1 MVSVRHSSG
10 SSGVPNGKP
19 PMPRRTRNEPARP
32 LIWMLPAAHAT
43 TKNVET
49 CTGNAL
55 QFASLLLQDCGGKV
69 MVFQVRVDSS
79 SHG

>member
-1 MVSVRHSSG
+1 MDNRGAVESFLD
-10 SSGVPNGKP
+10 
-19 PMPRRTRNEPARP
+19 A
-32 LIWMLPAAHAT
+32 LPAAHAT